1 MYRIQVFKGSLW
13 ALALAALAVAVIV
26 ACGGAAP
33 AEDAGQAAPA
43 APTAMAAQQQAPQ
56 QPASGSTGSAAQPA
70 QPAQQ
75 AQQSQPQVAPTAM
88 PAATEAA
95 PQMAMEPAGKIT
107 MGQEEINIFSGH
119 PAHSVNPQ
127 LFVISTAPVV
137 EGLMQWNSNLVA
149 EPLLTESWSISD
161 DFATWTFNLRKGV
174 QFHKGYG
181 EMTAEDVVYSYSHW
195 ITNTKHARASALQR
209 FWDHPEGSIEIVD
222 SHTLMV
228 NTGDPMPDVIMSEFH
243 RVPSGIATWVVSKK
257 QSDEIGIEAADK
269 DIAATGPWE
278 IVDHRPAQFWRMK
291 AVQDHWRQTPFFAEL
306 EFQEIPEQST
316 RLAGFQT
323 GNLDTFVMA
332 FDSIPLVQAME
343 GAKLM
348 IVPDQAAGEMLL
360 HFHGG
365 LYFNVGTADQE
376 AAYDPDLPWVSSNT
390 EIGSPEWEQAKKVRQ
405 AMVKAI
411 DTQTIVE
418 TLLQG
423 YAMRSPVGVGGYSYS
438 AHRFPDIPMLEY
450 DLEGAKAL
458 MAETGYGEEGFS
470 ITLVPALRGAPA
482 EVEVAEAIA
491 VMWEDI
497 GIDVKLQNLPYGTYR
512 PTVIGRTFNGATNH
526 ATSPSNTPARLYNAL
541 QNRGSFVRH
550 THPFLDD
557 ITIRA
562 QSAVTLEERT
572 KLETETGMFMYDE
585 SIYASLYMWSAV
597 WAVGP
602 NIDDKSWSENL
613 FYGDIRN
620 INGYEWI
627 EPRQ

>member
-1 MYRIQVFKGSLW
+1 MFRYDVFKGNRW
-13 ALALAALAVAVIV
+13 AMVPATFALAVIV
-26 ACGGAAP
+26 ACGGAATP
-33 AEDAGQAAPA
+33 AAEPEQAA
-43 APTAMAAQQQAPQ
+43 APTAMAAQQAAPTEAAAQSAGAAAATAPPQ
-56 QPASGSTGSAAQPA
+56 QG
-70 QPAQQ
+70 
-75 AQQSQPQVAPTAM
+75 QVAPTAV

-95 PQMAMEPAGKIT
+95 PQSMTIEPAGKIT

-137 EGLMQWNSNLVA
+137 EGLMQWNSNLEA

-161 DFATWTFNLRKGV
+161 DFATWTFNIRKGV

-209 FWDHPEGSIEIVD
+209 FWDHPEGNVQIVD

-243 RVPSGIATWVVSKK
+243 RVPSGIASWVVSKK
-257 QSDEIGIEAADK
+257 QSDEIGIDAADK

-278 IVDHRPAQFWRMK
+278 IVEHRPAQYWRMK
-291 AVQDHWRQTPFFAEL
+291 AVQDHWRKTPYFAEL

-332 FDSIPLVQAME
+332 FDSIPLVQEME

-348 IVPDQAAGEMLL
+348 QVPDQAAGEMLL

-365 LYFNVGTADQE
+365 LYFNVGTPDQE

-411 DTQTIVE
+411 DVQTIVE

-423 YAMRSPVGVGGYSYS
+423 YARRSPVGVGGYSYS
-438 AHRFPDIPMLEY
+438 SHRFPDIPPLEY

-458 MAETGYGEEGFS
+458 MAETGYGDEGFN
-470 ITLVPALRGAPA
+470 ITLIPALRGAPA

-497 GIDVKLQNLPYGTYR
+497 GIDVRLQNLPYGTYR

-550 THPFLDD
+550 THPYLDD
-557 ITIRA
+557 ITIRG
-562 QSAVTLEERT
+562 QSAVTLEDRT
-572 KLETETGMFMYDE
+572 RLETEVGKFMYDE
-585 SIYASLYMWSAV
+585 SIYASLYMWNAV

-602 NIDDKSWSENL
+602 NIDDKSWSGKPVL
-613 FYGDIRN
+613 RRYSQHQRLRVDRAATVG
-620 INGYEWI
+620 
-627 EPRQ
+627 

>member
-1 MYRIQVFKGSLW
+1 MFRYEAFKGSRGAMVL
-13 ALALAALAVAVIV
+13 ATLALAVIV

-33 AEDAGQAAPA
+33 AAEETGQAAPA
-43 APTAMAAQQQAPQ
+43 APTAMAAQQEAPTKASTESMAAATQPPQA
-56 QPASGSTGSAAQPA
+56 
-70 QPAQQ
+70 
-75 AQQSQPQVAPTAM
+75 QVAPTAM

-95 PQMAMEPAGKIT
+95 MQMPVIEPAGKIT
-107 MGQEEINIFSGH
+107 MGQEEINVFSGH
-119 PAHSVNPQ
+119 PALSVNPQ

-137 EGLMQWNSNLVA
+137 EGLMAWNSNLEAV
-149 EPLLTESWSISD
+149 PLLAESWNISD
-161 DFATWTFNLRKGV
+161 DFVTWTFNMRKGV

-181 EMTAEDVVYSYSHW
+181 EMTAEDVAWSYSHW

-209 FWDHPEGSIEIVD
+209 FWDHPEGHVQVVD
-222 SHTLMV
+222 SHTLVV
-228 NTGDPMPDVIMSEFH
+228 NTGEAMPDVIMSEFH
-243 RVPSGIATWVVSKK
+243 RIPSGIASWVTSKK
-257 QSDEIGIEAADK
+257 QSDELGVKVADK

-278 IVDHRPAQFWRMK
+278 IVEHRPAQYWRMR
-291 AVQDHWRQTPFFAEL
+291 AVENHWRKTPYFAEL

-332 FDSIPLVQAME
+332 FDSIPLVEEMAE
-343 GAKLM
+343 ARLM
-348 IVPDQAAGEMLL
+348 KVPDQAAGEMLL

-365 LYFNVGTADQE
+365 LYFNAGTPDQE
-376 AAYDPDLPWVSSNT
+376 AAYDPDLPWVSANLDVNST
-390 EIGSPEWEQAKKVRQ
+390 EWEEAKKVRQ
-405 AMVKAI
+405 AMVMAV
-411 DTQTIVE
+411 DSQTIVE

-423 YAMRSPVGVGGYSYS
+423 YARRSPVGVGGYSYS
-438 AHRFPDIPMLEY
+438 EHRFPDIPMLEY
-450 DLEGAKAL
+450 DLEGAKRLLVEA
-458 MAETGYGEEGFS
+458 GYPDGGFK

-482 EVEVAEAIA
+482 EVDVAEAIA

-497 GIDVKLQNLPYGTYR
+497 GVDVKLQRIPYGTYR

-526 ATSPSNTPARLYNAL
+526 ATSPSNTPARLYNAM

-550 THPFLDD
+550 THPYLDD
-557 ITIRA
+557 VTIRA
-562 QSAVTLEERT
+562 QSAVTLDERT
-572 KLETETGMFMYDE
+572 KLETEVGEFMYDE
-585 SIYASLYMWSAV
+585 SIYASLYMWDAV

-602 NIDDKSWSENL
+602 KLDDKSWSENL

>member
-1 MYRIQVFKGSLW
+1 MFRYDVFKGNRW
-13 ALALAALAVAVIV
+13 ALALAALALAVIV

-33 AEDAGQAAPA
+33 APGESEQAAPA
-43 APTAMAAQQQAPQ
+43 APQAAANQQQ
-56 QPASGSTGSAAQPA
+56 SPA

-75 AQQSQPQVAPTAM
+75 AAAAATAPAQPAQAQAAPTAM
-88 PAATEAA
+88 PAAAETTS
-95 PQMAMEPAGKIT
+95 QTTIMEPAGKIT

-137 EGLMQWNSNLVA
+137 EGLMQWNSNLEA
-149 EPLLTESWSISD
+149 EPLLLDSWTISD

-209 FWDHPEGSIEIVD
+209 FWDHPEGHVEILD
-222 SHTLMV
+222 SHTLQV
-228 NTGDPMPDVIMSEFH
+228 NTGEPMPDVIMSEFH
-243 RVPSGIATWVVSKK
+243 RVPSGIASWIVSKK
-257 QSDEIGIEAADK
+257 QSDEIGIDAADK

-278 IVDHRPAQFWRMK
+278 IVEHRPAQYWRMK
-291 AVQDHWRQTPFFAEL
+291 AVQDHWRQTPYFAEL

-365 LYFNVGTADQE
+365 LYFNVGTPDQE

-390 EIGSPEWEQAKKVRQ
+390 EIGTPEWEQAKKVRQ

-423 YAMRSPVGVGGYSYS
+423 YAQRSPVGVGGYSYS

-458 MAETGYGEEGFS
+458 MAETGYGDEGFS

-541 QNRGSFVRH
+541 QNRGSFIRH
-550 THPFLDD
+550 THPYLDD
-557 ITIRA
+557 VTIRA
-562 QSAVTLEERT
+562 QSAVTLEDRT
-572 KLETETGMFMYDE
+572 KLETEVGKFMYDE

-602 NIDDKSWSENL
+602 RIDDKSWSENL

-627 EPRQ
+627 EPRR

>member
-1 MYRIQVFKGSLW
+1 MYRFSDFKRSLW
-13 ALALAALAVAVIV
+13 AVALATAALAVIV

-33 AEDAGQAAPA
+33 AEEAAQA
-43 APTAMAAQQQAPQ
+43 APTAMAVQQQAPQ
-56 QPASGSTGSAAQPA
+56 AAAGDSTAAPA
-70 QPAQQ
+70 QAQ
-75 AQQSQPQVAPTAM
+75 AAPTAV
-88 PAATEAA
+88 PAATEATS
-95 PQMAMEPAGKIT
+95 QQTMAMEPAGKIT

-137 EGLMQWNSNLVA
+137 EGLMQWNSNLEA

-161 DFATWTFNLRKGV
+161 DFATWTFNIRKGV

-209 FWDHPEGSIEIVD
+209 FWDHPEGSVQIVD

-243 RVPSGIATWVVSKK
+243 RVPSGIASWVVSKK
-257 QSDEIGIEAADK
+257 QSDEIGIDAADK

-278 IVDHRPAQFWRMK
+278 IVEHRPAQYWRMK
-291 AVQDHWRQTPFFAEL
+291 AVQDHWRKTPYFAEL

-332 FDSIPLVQAME
+332 FDSIPLVQEME

-348 IVPDQAAGEMLL
+348 QVPDQAAGEMLL

-365 LYFNVGTADQE
+365 LYFNVGTPDQE

-411 DTQTIVE
+411 DVQTIVE

-423 YAMRSPVGVGGYSYS
+423 YARRSPVGVGGYSYS
-438 AHRFPDIPMLEY
+438 SHRFPDIPPLEY

-458 MAETGYGEEGFS
+458 MAETGYGDEGFN
-470 ITLVPALRGAPA
+470 ITLIPALRGAPA

-562 QSAVTLEERT
+562 QSAVTLEDRT
-572 KLETETGMFMYDE
+572 RLETEVGKFMYDE
-585 SIYASLYMWSAV
+585 SIYASLYMWNAV

-627 EPRQ
+627 EPRR

>member
-1 MYRIQVFKGSLW
+1 MFRYDVFKGNRW
-13 ALALAALAVAVIV
+13 TIVPATLALAVIV
-26 ACGGAAP
+26 ACGGAATP
-33 AEDAGQAAPA
+33 AAEPEQA
-43 APTAMAAQQQAPQ
+43 APTAPQAMTGQQAAPTEAAAQSA
-56 QPASGSTGSAAQPA
+56 GSAAATAP
-70 QPAQQ
+70 PQQ
-75 AQQSQPQVAPTAM
+75 AQVAPTAV
-88 PAATEAA
+88 PAVTEAA
-95 PQMAMEPAGKIT
+95 PQSMTIEPAGKIT

-137 EGLMQWNSNLVA
+137 EGLMQWNSNLEA

-161 DFATWTFNLRKGV
+161 DFATWTFNIRKGV

-209 FWDHPEGSIEIVD
+209 FWDHPEGSVQIVD

-243 RVPSGIATWVVSKK
+243 RVPSGIASWVVSKK
-257 QSDEIGIEAADK
+257 QSDEIGIDAADK

-278 IVDHRPAQFWRMK
+278 IVEHRPAQYWRMK
-291 AVQDHWRQTPFFAEL
+291 AVQDHWRKTPYFAAL

-332 FDSIPLVQAME
+332 FDSIPLVQEME

-348 IVPDQAAGEMLL
+348 QVPDQAAGEMLL

-365 LYFNVGTADQE
+365 LYFNVGTPDQE

-411 DTQTIVE
+411 DVQTIVE

-423 YAMRSPVGVGGYSYS
+423 YARRSPVGVGGYSYS
-438 AHRFPDIPMLEY
+438 SHRFPDIPPLEY

-458 MAETGYGEEGFS
+458 MAETGYGDEGFN
-470 ITLVPALRGAPA
+470 ITLIPALRGAPA

-562 QSAVTLEERT
+562 QSAVTLEDRT
-572 KLETETGMFMYDE
+572 RLETEVGKFMYDE
-585 SIYASLYMWSAV
+585 SIYASLYMWNAV

-627 EPRQ
+627 EPRR

>member
-1 MYRIQVFKGSLW
+1 MFRYDTFKGNRAALIL
-13 ALALAALAVAVIV
+13 AMLALAVIV
-26 ACGGAAP
+26 ACGGAA
-33 AEDAGQAAPA
+33 APTAQPQQA
-43 APTAMAAQQQAPQ
+43 APTAPQAAIIQQETPTEAASESVAATTPPQQA
-56 QPASGSTGSAAQPA
+56 
-70 QPAQQ
+70 
-75 AQQSQPQVAPTAM
+75 QVAPTAV
-88 PAATEAA
+88 PATTKAV
-95 PQMAMEPAGKIT
+95 PSMMDPKPAGKLT

-119 PAHSVNPQ
+119 PALSVNPQ

-137 EGLMQWNSNLVA
+137 EGLMAWDSNLVA
-149 EPLLTESWSISD
+149 EPLLAESWNISD
-161 DFATWTFNLRKGV
+161 DFLTWTFNIRKGV

-181 EMTAEDVVYSYSHW
+181 EMTAEDVAWSYSHW

-209 FWDHPEGSIEIVD
+209 FWDHPEGSVEVVD

-228 NTGDPMPDVIMSEFH
+228 NTGEAMPDVIMSEFH
-243 RVPSGIATWVVSKK
+243 RVPSGIATWITSKK
-257 QSDEIGIEAADK
+257 QSDELGVKAADK

-278 IVDHRPAQFWRMK
+278 IVEHRPAQFWRMR
-291 AVQDHWRQTPFFAEL
+291 AVENHWRKTPHFAEL

-323 GNLDTFVMA
+323 GQLDTFVMA
-332 FDSIPLVQAME
+332 FDSIPLIQEMD
-343 GAKLM
+343 GARLM
-348 IVPDQAAGEMLL
+348 KVPDQAAGEMLL

-365 LYFNVGTADQE
+365 LYFNVGTDQQE
-376 AAYDPDLPWVSSNT
+376 AAYDPDLPWVSANI
-390 EIGSPEWEQAKKVRQ
+390 EVGSPEWEQARKVRQ

-411 DTQTIVE
+411 DVQTIAE

-423 YAMRSPVGVGGYSYS
+423 HARISPVGVGGYSYS
-438 AHRFPDIPMLEY
+438 AHRFPDIPPLEY
-450 DLEGAKAL
+450 DLEGARAL
-458 MAETGYGEEGFS
+458 LAEAGYPGGEFS

-497 GIDVKLQNLPYGTYR
+497 GIDVKLQKLPYGTYR

-541 QNRGSFVRH
+541 QDRGSFVRH
-550 THPFLDD
+550 THPYLDD
-557 ITIRA
+557 VTIRA
-562 QSAVTLEERT
+562 QKALTLEERT
-572 KLETETGMFMYDE
+572 KLETEVGRFMIDE
-585 SIYASLYMWSAV
+585 SIYASLYMWDAV

-602 NIDDKSWSENL
+602 NIDEKSWSENL

-620 INGYEWI
+620 VNGYEWI

>member
-1 MYRIQVFKGSLW
+1 MFRYEAFKGSRGAMVL
-13 ALALAALAVAVIV
+13 ATLALAVIV

-33 AEDAGQAAPA
+33 AAEETGQAAPA
-43 APTAMAAQQQAPQ
+43 APTAMAAQQEAPTKASTESMAAATQPPQA
-56 QPASGSTGSAAQPA
+56 
-70 QPAQQ
+70 
-75 AQQSQPQVAPTAM
+75 QVAPTAM

-95 PQMAMEPAGKIT
+95 MQMPVIEPAGKIT
-107 MGQEEINIFSGH
+107 MGQEEINVFSGH
-119 PAHSVNPQ
+119 PALSVNPQ

-137 EGLMQWNSNLVA
+137 EGLMAWNSNLEAV
-149 EPLLTESWSISD
+149 PLLAESWNISD
-161 DFATWTFNLRKGV
+161 DFVTWTFNMRKGV

-181 EMTAEDVVYSYSHW
+181 EMTAEDVAWSYSHW

-209 FWDHPEGSIEIVD
+209 FWDHPEGHVQVVD
-222 SHTLMV
+222 SHTLVV
-228 NTGDPMPDVIMSEFH
+228 NTGEAMPDVIMSEFH
-243 RVPSGIATWVVSKK
+243 RIPSGIASWVTSKK
-257 QSDEIGIEAADK
+257 QSDELGVKVADK

-278 IVDHRPAQFWRMK
+278 IVEHRPAQYWRMQ
-291 AVQDHWRQTPFFAEL
+291 AVENHWRKTPYFAEL

-332 FDSIPLVQAME
+332 FDSIPLVEEMAE
-343 GAKLM
+343 ARLM
-348 IVPDQAAGEMLL
+348 KVPDQAAGEMLL

-365 LYFNVGTADQE
+365 LYFNAGTPDQE
-376 AAYDPDLPWVSSNT
+376 AAYDPDLPWVSANLDVNST
-390 EIGSPEWEQAKKVRQ
+390 EWEEAKKVRQ
-405 AMVKAI
+405 AMVMAV
-411 DTQTIVE
+411 DSQTIVE

-423 YAMRSPVGVGGYSYS
+423 YARRSPVGVGGYSYS
-438 AHRFPDIPMLEY
+438 EHRFPDIPMLEY
-450 DLEGAKAL
+450 DLEGAKRLLVEA
-458 MAETGYGEEGFS
+458 GYPDGGFK

-482 EVEVAEAIA
+482 EVDVAEAIA

-497 GIDVKLQNLPYGTYR
+497 GVDVKLQRIPYGTYR

-526 ATSPSNTPARLYNAL
+526 ATSPSNTPARLYNAM

-550 THPFLDD
+550 THPYLDD
-557 ITIRA
+557 VTIRA
-562 QSAVTLEERT
+562 QSAVTLDERT
-572 KLETETGMFMYDE
+572 KLETEVGEFMYDE
-585 SIYASLYMWSAV
+585 SIYASLYMWDAV

-602 NIDDKSWSENL
+602 KLDDKSWSENL

>member
-1 MYRIQVFKGSLW
+1 MFRYHAFKGNL
-13 ALALAALAVAVIV
+13 AAMALAALALAVIV
-26 ACGGAAP
+26 GCGGAAP
-33 AEDAGQAAPA
+33 AAEEQEQTASAAPQA
-43 APTAMAAQQQAPQ
+43 STIQQQSP
-56 QPASGSTGSAAQPA
+56 T

-75 AQQSQPQVAPTAM
+75 AAAATSAPAQQAQPQVAPTAM
-88 PAATEAA
+88 PAATETA
-95 PQMAMEPAGKIT
+95 PETTIMEPAGKIT

-137 EGLMQWNSNLVA
+137 EGLMKWNSNLEA
-149 EPLLTESWSISD
+149 EPLLLDSWSISD
-161 DFATWTFNLRKGV
+161 DFATWTFNLREGV

-195 ITNTKHARASALQR
+195 ITNSKHARASALDR
-209 FWDHPEGSIEIVD
+209 FWNHPEGHVEVVD
-222 SHTLMV
+222 THTLMV
-228 NTGDPMPDVIMSEFH
+228 NTGEPMPDVIMSEFH
-243 RVPSGIATWVVSKK
+243 RVPSGIASWIVSKK

-278 IVDHRPAQFWRMK
+278 IVEHRPAQYWRMK
-291 AVQDHWRQTPFFAEL
+291 AVQNHWRKTPHFAEL

-323 GNLDTFVMA
+323 GHLDTFVMA

-343 GAKLM
+343 GARLM
-348 IVPDQAAGEMLL
+348 QVPDQAAGEMLL

-365 LYFNVGTADQE
+365 LYFNVGTDDQE
-376 AAYDPDLPWVSSNT
+376 AAYDPDLPWVSANT
-390 EIGSPEWEQAKKVRQ
+390 EIGTPEWEQAKKVRQ

-423 YAMRSPVGVGGYSYS
+423 YAQRSPVGVGGYSYS

-450 DLEGAKAL
+450 DLEAAKAL
-458 MAETGYGEEGFS
+458 MAETGYAEEGFS

-541 QNRGSFVRH
+541 QNRGSFIRH
-550 THPFLDD
+550 THPYLDD

-572 KLETETGMFMYDE
+572 KLETEVGKFMYDE
-585 SIYASLYMWSAV
+585 SIYASLYMWNAV

-602 NIDDKSWSENL
+602 RLDDKSWSENL

>member
-1 MYRIQVFKGSLW
+1 MFRYEAFKGSRGAMVL
-13 ALALAALAVAVIV
+13 ATLALAVIV

-33 AEDAGQAAPA
+33 AAEETGQAAPA
-43 APTAMAAQQQAPQ
+43 APTAMAAQQEAPTKASTESMAAATQPPQA
-56 QPASGSTGSAAQPA
+56 
-70 QPAQQ
+70 
-75 AQQSQPQVAPTAM
+75 QVAPTAM

-95 PQMAMEPAGKIT
+95 MQMPVIEPAGKIT
-107 MGQEEINIFSGH
+107 MGQEEINVFSGH
-119 PAHSVNPQ
+119 PALSVNPQ

-137 EGLMQWNSNLVA
+137 EGLMAWNSNLEAV
-149 EPLLTESWSISD
+149 PLLAESWNISD
-161 DFATWTFNLRKGV
+161 DFVTWTFNMRKGV

-181 EMTAEDVVYSYSHW
+181 EMTAEDVAWSYSHW

-209 FWDHPEGSIEIVD
+209 FWDHPEGHVQVVD
-222 SHTLMV
+222 SHTLVV
-228 NTGDPMPDVIMSEFH
+228 NTGEAMPDVIMSEFH
-243 RVPSGIATWVVSKK
+243 RIPSGIASWVTSKK
-257 QSDEIGIEAADK
+257 QSDELGVKVADK

-278 IVDHRPAQFWRMK
+278 IVEHRPAQYWRMQ
-291 AVQDHWRQTPFFAEL
+291 AVENHWRKTPYFAEL

-332 FDSIPLVQAME
+332 FDSIPLVEEMAE
-343 GAKLM
+343 ARLM
-348 IVPDQAAGEMLL
+348 KVPDQAAGEMLL

-365 LYFNVGTADQE
+365 LYFNAGTPDQE
-376 AAYDPDLPWVSSNT
+376 AAYDPDLPWVSANSDLN
-390 EIGSPEWEQAKKVRQ
+390 SAEWDQAKKVRQ

-411 DTQTIVE
+411 DSQIIVE

-423 YAMRSPVGVGGYSYS
+423 YARRSPVGVGGYSYS
-438 AHRFPDIPMLEY
+438 EHRFPGIPMLEY
-450 DLEGAKAL
+450 DLEGAKRLLVEA
-458 MAETGYGEEGFS
+458 GYPDGGFN
-470 ITLVPALRGAPA
+470 ITLIPALRGAPA
-482 EVEVAEAIA
+482 EVDVAEAIA

-497 GIDVKLQNLPYGTYR
+497 GVDVKLQRIPYGTYR

-541 QNRGSFVRH
+541 QDRGSFVRH
-550 THPFLDD
+550 THPYLDD
-557 ITIRA
+557 VTIRA
-562 QSAVTLEERT
+562 QSAVTLDERT
-572 KLETETGMFMYDE
+572 KLETEVGEFMYDE
-585 SIYASLYMWSAV
+585 SIYASLYMWDAV

-602 NIDDKSWSENL
+602 RLDDKSWSENL

>member
-1 MYRIQVFKGSLW
+1 MFRYHVFKGSL
-13 ALALAALAVAVIV
+13 AALAAFALAVLV
-26 ACGGAAP
+26 ACAGAAVP
-33 AEDAGQAAPA
+33 TEEPGQAASA
-43 APTAMAAQQQAPQ
+43 APRESSAQQQSP
-56 QPASGSTGSAAQPA
+56 TK
-70 QPAQQ
+70 PAQQ
-75 AQQSQPQVAPTAM
+75 VVAATAQPVQPQVAPTAM
-88 PAATEAA
+88 PATIEAA
-95 PQMAMEPAGKIT
+95 SPATVMEPAGKIT

-137 EGLMQWNSNLVA
+137 EGLMAWNSNLEAV
-149 EPLLTESWSISD
+149 PLLTESWSISD
-161 DFATWTFNLRKGV
+161 DFETWTFYIRKGV

-195 ITNTKHARASALQR
+195 ITNSKHARASALQR
-209 FWDHPEGSIEIVD
+209 FWDHPEGHVEVLD
-222 SHTLMV
+222 SHTLQV
-228 NTGDPMPDVIMSEFH
+228 NTGEPMPDVIMSEFH
-243 RVPSGIATWVVSKK
+243 RVPSGIASWIVSKK
-257 QSDEIGIEAADK
+257 QSEELGIEAADK

-278 IVDHRPAQFWRMK
+278 IVEHRPAQYWRMK
-291 AVQDHWRQTPFFAEL
+291 AVQDHWRKTPYFAEL

-323 GNLDTFVMA
+323 GQLDTFVMA
-332 FDSIPLVQAME
+332 FDSIPLVQEME
-343 GAKLM
+343 GARLM
-348 IVPDQAAGEMLL
+348 QVPDQAAGEMLL

-365 LYFNVGTADQE
+365 LYFNVGTSDQE

-411 DTQTIVE
+411 DVQTIVE

-423 YAMRSPVGVGGYSYS
+423 YAQRSPVGVGGYSYS
-438 AHRFPDIPMLEY
+438 GHRFPDIPPLEY
-450 DLEGAKAL
+450 DLEGARAL
-458 MAETGYGEEGFS
+458 MAETGYGDEGFS

-497 GIDVKLQNLPYGTYR
+497 GIDVKLQKLPYGTFR
-512 PTVIGRTFNGATNH
+512 PSVIGRTFNGATNH

-541 QNRGSFVRH
+541 QNRGSFIRH
-550 THPFLDD
+550 THPYLDD
-557 ITIRA
+557 VTIRA

-572 KLETETGMFMYDE
+572 RLETEVGKFMFDE
-585 SIYASLYMWSAV
+585 SIYASLYMWNAV

-602 NIDDKSWSENL
+602 RIDDKSWSENL

>member
-1 MYRIQVFKGSLW
+1 MFRYDVFKGNRW
-13 ALALAALAVAVIV
+13 AMVPATFALAVIV
-26 ACGGAAP
+26 ACGGAATP
-33 AEDAGQAAPA
+33 AAEPEQA
-43 APTAMAAQQQAPQ
+43 APTAPQAMTGQQAAPTEAAAQSA
-56 QPASGSTGSAAQPA
+56 GSAAATAP
-70 QPAQQ
+70 PQQ
-75 AQQSQPQVAPTAM
+75 AQVAPTAV

-95 PQMAMEPAGKIT
+95 PQSMTIEPAGKIT

-137 EGLMQWNSNLVA
+137 EGLMQWNSNLEA

-161 DFATWTFNLRKGV
+161 DFATWTFNIRKGV

-209 FWDHPEGSIEIVD
+209 FWDHPEGSVQIVD

-243 RVPSGIATWVVSKK
+243 RVPSGIASWVVSKK
-257 QSDEIGIEAADK
+257 QSDEIGIDAADK

-278 IVDHRPAQFWRMK
+278 IVEHRPAQYWRMK
-291 AVQDHWRQTPFFAEL
+291 AVQDHWRKTPYFAEL

-332 FDSIPLVQAME
+332 FDSIPLVQEME

-348 IVPDQAAGEMLL
+348 QVPDQAAGEMLL

-365 LYFNVGTADQE
+365 LYFNVGTPDQE

-411 DTQTIVE
+411 DVQTIVE

-423 YAMRSPVGVGGYSYS
+423 YARRSPVGVGGYSYS
-438 AHRFPDIPMLEY
+438 SHRFPDIPPLEY

-458 MAETGYGEEGFS
+458 MAETGYGEEGFN
-470 ITLVPALRGAPA
+470 ITLIPALRGAPA

-562 QSAVTLEERT
+562 QSAVTLEDRT
-572 KLETETGMFMYDE
+572 RLETEVGKFMYDE
-585 SIYASLYMWSAV
+585 SIYASLYMWNAV

-627 EPRQ
+627 EPRR

>member
-1 MYRIQVFKGSLW
+1 MFRYDVFKRNRW
-13 ALALAALAVAVIV
+13 AVALATLALAVII

-33 AEDAGQAAPA
+33 AEETTGQAAPA
-43 APTAMAAQQQAPQ
+43 APQAATTQQDSP
-56 QPASGSTGSAAQPA
+56 T

-75 AQQSQPQVAPTAM
+75 AMAATTAPAQQAQPQVAPTAM
-88 PAATEAA
+88 PAATEAM
-95 PQMAMEPAGKIT
+95 PQATVMEPAGKIT

-149 EPLLTESWSISD
+149 EPLLTESWEISD
-161 DFATWTFNLRKGV
+161 DFATWTFHLREGV

-209 FWDHPEGSIEIVD
+209 FWDHPEGSIEIID

-228 NTGDPMPDVIMSEFH
+228 DTGDPMPDVIMSEFH
-243 RVPSGIATWVVSKK
+243 RVPSGIASWVVSKK

-278 IVDHRPAQFWRMK
+278 IVEHRPAQFWRMK
-291 AVQDHWRQTPFFAEL
+291 AVQNHWRKTPYFAEL

-323 GNLDTFVMA
+323 GNLDSFVMA
-332 FDSIPLVQAME
+332 FDSIPLVQDQE
-343 GAKLM
+343 GARLL

-365 LYFNVGTADQE
+365 LYFNVGTPDQE
-376 AAYDPDLPWVSSNT
+376 AAYDPDLPWVSSNS

-423 YAMRSPVGVGGYSYS
+423 YAQRSPVGVGGYSYS

-450 DLEGAKAL
+450 DLEGARAL

-497 GIDVKLQNLPYGTYR
+497 GISVKLQNLPYGTYR

-562 QSAVTLEERT
+562 QGAVTLEERT
-572 KLETETGMFMYDE
+572 KLEAETGKFMYDE

-602 NIDDKSWSENL
+602 RLDDKSWSENL

-627 EPRQ
+627 EPRR

>member
-1 MYRIQVFKGSLW
+1 MFRYDVFKRNRW
-13 ALALAALAVAVIV
+13 AVALATLALAVII

-33 AEDAGQAAPA
+33 AEETTGQAAPA
-43 APTAMAAQQQAPQ
+43 APQAATTQQDSP
-56 QPASGSTGSAAQPA
+56 T

-75 AQQSQPQVAPTAM
+75 AMAATTAPAQQAQPQVAPTAM
-88 PAATEAA
+88 PAATEVM
-95 PQMAMEPAGKIT
+95 PQATVMEPAGKIT

-149 EPLLTESWSISD
+149 EPLLTESWEISD
-161 DFATWTFNLRKGV
+161 DFATWTFHLREGV

-209 FWDHPEGSIEIVD
+209 FWDHPEGSIEIID

-228 NTGDPMPDVIMSEFH
+228 DTGDPMPDVIMSEFH
-243 RVPSGIATWVVSKK
+243 RVPSGIASWVVSKK

-278 IVDHRPAQFWRMK
+278 IVEHRPAQFWRMK
-291 AVQDHWRQTPFFAEL
+291 AVQNHWRKTPYFAEL

-323 GNLDTFVMA
+323 GNLDSFVMA
-332 FDSIPLVQAME
+332 FDSIPLVQDLE
-343 GAKLM
+343 GARLL

-365 LYFNVGTADQE
+365 LYFNVGTPDQE
-376 AAYDPDLPWVSSNT
+376 AAYDPDLPWVSSNS

-423 YAMRSPVGVGGYSYS
+423 YAQRSPVGVGGYSYS

-450 DLEGAKAL
+450 DLEGARAL

-497 GIDVKLQNLPYGTYR
+497 GISVKLQNLPYGTYR

-550 THPFLDD
+550 THPYLDD

-562 QSAVTLEERT
+562 QGAVTLEERT
-572 KLETETGMFMYDE
+572 KLENETGKFMYDE

-602 NIDDKSWSENL
+602 RLDDKSWSENL

-627 EPRQ
+627 EPRR

>member
-1 MYRIQVFKGSLW
+1 MFRYDVFKGNRW
-13 ALALAALAVAVIV
+13 ALALAALALAVIV

-33 AEDAGQAAPA
+33 AEDPGQAASTAPQAATNQQQSPTQPVQQAAAATTAPAQPSQPQAA
-43 APTAMAAQQQAPQ
+43 APTAGPAA
-56 QPASGSTGSAAQPA
+56 AA
-70 QPAQQ
+70 
-75 AQQSQPQVAPTAM
+75 PQVAI
-88 PAATEAA
+88 
-95 PQMAMEPAGKIT
+95 EPAGKIT

-137 EGLMQWNSNLVA
+137 EGLMQWNSNLEA
-149 EPLLTESWSISD
+149 EPLLLDSWTISD

-209 FWDHPEGSIEIVD
+209 FWDHPEGHVEILD
-222 SHTLMV
+222 SHTLQV
-228 NTGDPMPDVIMSEFH
+228 NTGEPMPDVIMSEFH
-243 RVPSGIATWVVSKK
+243 RVPSGIASWVVSKK

-278 IVDHRPAQFWRMK
+278 IVEHRPAQYWRMK
-291 AVQDHWRQTPFFAEL
+291 AVQDHWRKTPYFAEL

-365 LYFNVGTADQE
+365 LYFNVGTPDQE

-390 EIGSPEWEQAKKVRQ
+390 EIGTPEWEQAKKVRQ

-423 YAMRSPVGVGGYSYS
+423 YAQRSPVGVGGYSYS

-541 QNRGSFVRH
+541 QNRGSFIRH
-550 THPFLDD
+550 THPYLDD
-557 ITIRA
+557 VTIRA

-572 KLETETGMFMYDE
+572 KLETEVGKFMHDE
-585 SIYASLYMWSAV
+585 SIYASLYMWNAV

-602 NIDDKSWSENL
+602 RIDDKSWSENL

-627 EPRQ
+627 EPRR